1 MNRIHAL
8 LDKQRNFYA
17 TGATKPLNFR
27 MEQLRRL
34 KAMIRDHEEAIMEAL
49 RQDLGKSDFE
59 AFATE
64 IGILLEEINHVL
76 KHLKRWSKPRRVK
89 TPLTHIGS
97 QSRIYAEPYGIALLI
112 SPWNY
117 PFQLAISPLIGAM
130 SAGNCAVLKPSE
142 LAPHTSALLARLLGQ
157 TFGEE
162 YVAVIEGGVET
173 SNALLAEKFDT
184 IFFTGSVGVGRIVME
199 AAAKHL
205 TPVTLELGG
214 KSPCIVHA
222 DANIRHAAK
231 RIVWGKTLNA
241 GQTCIAPDYLYVHES
256 VKDELLERMKEVVD
270 AFYGDPLADGSP
282 YPKIINARHY
292 NRLKSLME
300 AGQLVSG
307 GRTDDRSLKIEPAFI
322 DGVGWEDPV
331 MQEEIFG
338 PLLPVLT
345 YRNLED
351 VIREVNARPKPL
363 ALYAFSESEEI
374 QQRIIH
380 STSFGG
386 GCINDTI
393 LHIAT
398 PYLPFGGVGN
408 SGMGGYHGKASFDVF
423 THRKSVL
430 KQTSRFD
437 LPFRYPN
444 AKNAL
449 KRLRSVYK

>member
-1 MNRIHAL
+1 
-8 LDKQRNFYA
+8 
-17 TGATKPLNFR
+17 
-27 MEQLRRL
+27 
-34 KAMIRDHEEAIMEAL
+34 
-49 RQDLGKSDFE
+49 
-59 AFATE
+59 
-64 IGILLEEINHVL
+64 
-76 KHLKRWSKPRRVK
+76 
-89 TPLTHIGS
+89 
-97 QSRIYAEPYGIALLI
+97 
-112 SPWNY
+112 
-117 PFQLAISPLIGAM
+117 
-130 SAGNCAVLKPSE
+130 
-142 LAPHTSALLARLLGQ
+142 
-157 TFGEE
+157 
-162 YVAVIEGGVET
+162 
-173 SNALLAEKFDT
+173 
-184 IFFTGSVGVGRIVME
+184 ME

-222 DANIRHAAK
+222 DANIKHAAK

-256 VKDELLERMKEVVD
+256 VKDDLLKRMKEVVD
-270 AFYGDPLADGSP
+270 AFYGDPLAEGSP
-282 YPKIINARHY
+282 YPNIINARHY

-300 AGQLVSG
+300 AGQLVYG
-307 GRTDDRSLKIEPAFI
+307 GRTDERSLKIEPAFI
-322 DGVGWEDPV
+322 GEVGWEDPV

-380 STSFGG
+380 SISFGG

-408 SGMGGYHGKASFDVF
+408 SGMGGYHGKASFEVF